1 MITAMMVALARVKHS
16 FADNFCFKFHEFN
29 KKKISDAPPSG
40 EAIETLV
47 ISSRKEGKPQD
58 QIRLTWP
65 INVDGTMGTA
75 QIKSVPMNFPETF
88 TDRKGTCSFELKGEM
103 FIIGGYSRHRL
114 YTFPLFKSN
123 SSRNTSTKKPHAKK
137 RKLL

>member
-1 MITAMMVALARVKHS
+1 MNPFYSSFVA
-16 FADNFCFKFHEFN
+16 KFDFSE
-29 KKKISDAPPSG
+29 APPSG

-75 QIKSVPMNFPETF
+75 QIESVPMNFPETF
-88 TDRKGTCSFELKGEM
+88 ADRKGTCSFELKGEM
-103 FIIGGYSRHRL
+103 FIIGGYSRHG
-114 YTFPLFKSN
+114 Y
-123 SSRNTSTKKPHAKK
+123 
-137 RKLL
+137 